1 MNPISA
7 FFVRNIIVVF
17 FFYGLAFFS
26 LGLALALASRRESE
40 FRFVQAIVPL
50 ALFGF
55 LHGIHE
61 WVEMYQK
68 IAVLSSGY
76 VPTTLHEILRLL
88 LLVTSFAMLLGFG
101 FTLLT
106 PAGVPRRTIWLP
118 VLGMVGFWLTAVA
131 IIAVVLEPN
140 GAQLIA
146 QADALARY
154 SLGIPAALLGAWALM
169 TQQRTFREANMP
181 QFGRDLIW
189 ATTALLL
196 FGVIG
201 QVFVRE
207 TTLVPSNVINSAL
220 FLQWFGIPVQLFRAL
235 VAIMLLVFMIRA
247 LKAFDVESRRRLDAA
262 NQARLNALNQV
273 VDAQEAERKRI
284 ARELHDATGQSLTAI
299 ALGLRG
305 VEMHIENCDSP
316 PLGLLDKV
324 RDIKGYSTSALGE
337 LHQIIADLRPQILD
351 DMGLAAA
358 LKWYVQTYQQRRSL
372 PSELVVEGTP
382 YRLPAEYE
390 TVLFRITQE
399 ALTNIAKHAGAT
411 RVVVTLGF
419 APAEVSL
426 TVQDNG
432 RGFDPEHALQRN
444 GRNTGWGL
452 LGMRERASLI
462 GGQAVIESSPG
473 QGARIRVTVPT
484 SRELL
489 RVKDSPAIGR

>member
-17 FFYGLAFFS
+17 FFYGLAFFC

-55 LHGIHE
+55 LHGMHE
-61 WVEMYQK
+61 WVEMFQK

-76 VPTTLHEILRLL
+76 LPTTLHEVLRLT
-88 LLVTSFAMLLGFG
+88 LLVASFAMLLGFG
-101 FTLLT
+101 FTLLS
-106 PAGVPRRTIWLP
+106 PPGASKRQIWLP
-118 VLGMVGFWLTAVA
+118 VLGMVGFWLTAVV
-131 IIAVVLEPN
+131 IIAVVLEPSPT
-140 GAQLIA
+140 LLVA

-154 SLGIPAALLGAWALM
+154 SLGIPGALLGAWALM
-169 TQQRTFREANMP
+169 MQQRTFREANMP

-189 ATTALLL
+189 ATTGLLL
-196 FGVIG
+196 YGVIG
-201 QVFVRE
+201 QLFVRE
-207 TTLVPSNVINSAL
+207 TTLVPSNIINSAL
-220 FLQWFGIPVQLFRAL
+220 FLQWFGIPVQLFRGLAG
-235 VAIMLLVFMIRA
+235 IMLLVFMIRA
-247 LKAFDVESRRRLDAA
+247 LNAFDVETRRRLEAA

-273 VDAQEAERKRI
+273 VDAQEVERKRI

-305 VEMHIENCDSP
+305 VETHIEHCDSP
-316 PLGLLDKV
+316 QPGLLENV
-324 RDIKGYSTSALGE
+324 REIKSYSTSALGE
-337 LHQIIADLRPQILD
+337 LHQIIADLRPSILD

-358 LKWYVQTYQQRRSL
+358 LKWYVQSYQQRRSL
-372 PSELVVEGTP
+372 PTELIVEGTSF
-382 YRLPAEYE
+382 RLPAEYE

-399 ALTNIAKHAGAT
+399 ALTNIAKHARAT

-419 APAEVSL
+419 SPAEVSL
-426 TVQDNG
+426 QIKDNG
-432 RGFDPEHALQRN
+432 RGFDPELVLQRT
-444 GRNTGWGL
+444 GRSSGWGL

-489 RVKDSPAIGR
+489 RVKDSLTTG

>member
-7 FFVRNIIVVF
+7 FFVRNIVVVF

-26 LGLALALASRRESE
+26 LGLALALASRRDSE
-40 FRFVQAIVPL
+40 FRFVRAIVPL

-61 WVEMYQK
+61 WVEMFQK

-76 VPTTLHEILRLL
+76 IPTTLHEVLRLG
-88 LLVTSFAMLLGFG
+88 LLVLSFAMLLGFG
-101 FTLLT
+101 FTLLA
-106 PAGVPRRTIWLP
+106 PAGSSRRHIWLP
-118 VLGMVGFWLTAVA
+118 VLGMVLFWLVAVA
-131 IIAVVLEPN
+131 IIALVLRPSPTLLVAE
-140 GAQLIA
+140 
-146 QADALARY
+146 ADALARY
-154 SLGIPAALLGAWALM
+154 SLAIPGTLLGAWALM
-169 TQQRTFREANMP
+169 AQQRTFREANMP

-201 QVFVRE
+201 QLFVRE
-207 TTLVPSNVINSAL
+207 TPLAPSHVINSAL
-220 FLQWFGIPVQLFRAL
+220 FLQWFGIPVQLFRGLA
-235 VAIMLLVFMIRA
+235 AIMLLVFMTRA
-247 LKAFDVESRRRLDAA
+247 LDAFDVESQRRLEAA

-305 VEMHIENCDSP
+305 VETRLEQDTATPANLIGP
-316 PLGLLDKV
+316 V
-324 RDIKGYSTSALGE
+324 REIKGYSTNALGE

-351 DMGLAAA
+351 DMGLPAA
-358 LKWYVQTYQQRRSL
+358 LKWYIQSYQQRRSL
-372 PSELVVEGTP
+372 PTELIVEGSP

-399 ALTNIAKHAGAT
+399 ALTNIAKHARAT
-411 RVVVTLGF
+411 RVVVTLSF
-419 APAEVSL
+419 APHELRLS
-426 TVQDNG
+426 VQDNG
-432 RGFDPEHALQRN
+432 RGFDPHQALERDGN
-444 GRNTGWGL
+444 RAGWGL

-462 GGQAVIESSPG
+462 GGQVRIDSSPG
-473 QGARIRVTVPT
+473 QGACIAVALPT
-484 SRELL
+484 SPEWN
-489 RVKDSPAIGR
+489 RVNHSLATGR